1 MIDGFALFG
10 IGGLAIDLEEFL
22 DLVEERLFLRIVR
35 RSELFSALEHQVFEI
50 VGETGGLLRV
60 VLAADLHGDVRV
72 DARFVL
78 VDNHVDFETVVQRID
93 AGLGRVVFDGFI
105 LVFAAAGGGEQG
117 KYRHKDQRNTFH
129 HINKEL
135 WLSKI
140 IKGQK

>member
-35 RSELFSALEHQVFEI
+35 RSELFRALEHQVFEI

-105 LVFAAAGGGEQG
+105 LVLVAGCNRQGKYCHEEQG
-117 KYRHKDQRNTFH
+117 KNAFH
-129 HINKEL
+129 RL
-135 WLSKI
+135 ARFM
-140 IKGQK
+140 